1 MKSITNSLSCDVR
14 DLGLPRTITLDISSI
29 LYGIRTHS
37 LIHLPHASTPQ
48 LDELLSKWGF
58 VVAWRKTLYL
68 VKDPDSTDSI
78 LKENPPSHG
87 PFELWN
93 EYLLSTEKNREPAIR
108 KNGMAYAL
116 GYPECC
122 QNNYLTADGLS
133 SIYYSYVYSRVPYLW
148 QLNRLSRLFSGD
160 LLGPDYFPC
169 SMHCVHSAKLF
180 NEFHILYKSIY
191 GDESY
196 AEETNLL
203 RSPLLI
209 INETLSRWPTWSID
223 GNTLILSTDGSMS
236 LPLMTIFGEKRPII
250 KSSQA
255 ILIPANHLGNIFK
268 TIVITKAG
276 DTIELVNV

>member
-1 MKSITNSLSCDVR
+1 MKSITKSLSCDVR

-29 LYGIRTHS
+29 LSGIRTHS
-37 LIHLPHASTPQ
+37 LIHIPHASTPK

-58 VVAWRKTLYL
+58 VVAWRKIMYL

-93 EYLLSTEKNREPAIR
+93 EYLLTTEKNKELAIM
-108 KNGMAYAL
+108 KNRMGYAL

-122 QNNYLTADGLS
+122 QNHYSTADSLS
-133 SIYYSYVYSRVPYLW
+133 SIYYSYVYSSVPYLW
-148 QLNRLSRLFSGD
+148 QLNRLSRLFSGE
-160 LLGPDYFPC
+160 LLCPDYFPC
-169 SMHCVHSAKLF
+169 SMHCEHSAKLF

-209 INETLSRWPTWSID
+209 INDTLSRWPTWSID

-236 LPLMTIFGEKRPII
+236 LPLLTIFGENRSLH
-250 KSSQA
+250 KSPHAS
-255 ILIPANHLGNIFK
+255 LIPANHLGNISK
-268 TIVITKAG
+268 TLVITKAG
-276 DTIELVNV
+276 DILDLVNI